1 MRTWHY
7 LKNGETLELRVEPCT
22 GCGACVE
29 VCPHGVFSIADGK
42 ARVRDRSACMECG
55 ACMKNCPVRAITVE
69 SGVGCAEAMIRQA
82 ITGSKTA
89 TCGCGGDGE
98 ASSCCCSG
106 DEK

>member
-1 MRTWHY
+1 MIIFNSY
-7 LKNGETLELRVEPCT
+7 QKNTLNLDPTRCIN
-22 GCGACVE
+22 CGICQT
-29 VCPHGVFSIADGK
+29 VCPHAVFGAGDNVAVLASPE
-42 ARVRDRSACMECG
+42 SCMECG
-55 ACMKNCPVRAITVE
+55 ACMKNCPVGAITVE